1 MLGVVNTN
9 AMARELRIDLAQG
22 EVGAIL
28 LLIDRNDENK
38 RRVLIVEEARI
49 NDLLVLRH
57 LVLRDHLE
65 LLARHGVRLSKST
78 PLSGQALLFALR
90 HADHWGMDAFRV
102 QVLVI
107 NHLNGHSCL

>member
-1 MLGVVNTN
+1 
-9 AMARELRIDLAQG
+9 MARQLRIDLAQG

-28 LLIDRNDENK
+28 LLIDRNDKDK

-78 PLSGQALLFALR
+78 PLPGQALLFALR
-90 HADHWGMDAFRV
+90 HADHWGMYAFSV
-102 QVLVI
+102 QVFVI
-107 NHLNGHSCL
+107 NHLNRHPCL